1 MSRKTWGITF
11 AISTL
16 VLIIAVSLWYYMRDV
31 STPPEE
37 QNGTV
42 LVEMLPVE
50 SKPGQVES
58 RLAPSQTEIAEES
71 ASDEDDMENYRYK
84 LVNDNN
90 YVTVYQ
96 LPENELYEYTDVIM
110 DVLPVE
116 LQEEIHQ
123 GKYLKNERELY
134 NFLENYTS

>member
-11 AISTL
+11 VISML
-16 VLIIAVSLWYYMRDV
+16 VLIIAVSLWYYMRDI

-37 QNGTV
+37 QNGTEF
-42 LVEMLPVE
+42 VEMLPVE
-50 SKPGQVES
+50 SDPGQIES
-58 RLAPSQTEIAEES
+58 RLELSRTEDGREPENES
-71 ASDEDDMENYRYK
+71 IDTYQYK

-110 DVLPVE
+110 DILPVE

-123 GKYLKNERELY
+123 GKYLKDEKELY

>member
-16 VLIIAVSLWYYMRDV
+16 VLIIVVSLWYYMRDV

-50 SKPGQVES
+50 SKPGQIES
-58 RLAPSQTEIAEES
+58 RLAPSRTELAEES
-71 ASDEDDMENYRYK
+71 APGEEVEDYQYK

-90 YVTVYQ
+90 YVTVYR

-116 LQEEIHQ
+116 LQEEIHR
-123 GKYLKNERELY
+123 GKYLKSERELY

>member
-1 MSRKTWGITF
+1 MSRKTWGIAF
-11 AISTL
+11 VISTL
-16 VLIIAVSLWYYMRDV
+16 LLIIVVSLWYYMRDI

-50 SKPGQVES
+50 SKPGQIES
-58 RLAPSQTEIAEES
+58 RFDRTNVDENQELEQTA
-71 ASDEDDMENYRYK
+71 NYQYK

-116 LQEEIHQ
+116 LQEEIHN
-123 GKYLKNERELY
+123 GKYLKDERELY